1 MGYEF
6 PRQVP
11 TRHVQMCRVPPPC
24 ATPNLTSWLST
35 TTFLVSSISSY
46 LRIKSFPPGITQGL
60 QAQVPSCLT
69 HHLLLCPALLSSCNE
84 QFVTEDPSLLS
95 SDLPLISC
103 YTSASTAEQ
112 SIRPPKSSQIP
123 TVISRSWHPD
133 LCWSL
138 ATS

>member
-1 MGYEF
+1 MSSLGRCQPVMY
-6 PRQVP
+6 
-11 TRHVQMCRVPPPC
+11 RVPPPC

-35 TTFLVSSISSY
+35 ITSSTSSC
-46 LRIKSFPPGITQGL
+46 LRIMSSPPGITQGL
-60 QAQVPSCLT
+60 QAQAPSCLS
-69 HHLLLCPALLSSCNE
+69 HHLLPCPALLSSSCNE
-84 QFVTEDPSLLS
+84 QFVTGDPSLLS
-95 SDLPLISC
+95 SDLPLISY

-123 TVISRSWHPD
+123 TVISRSWHPA

>member
-11 TRHVQMCRVPPPC
+11 TRHVQSPPPY

-35 TTFLVSSISSY
+35 TTFLVSSTSSC
-46 LRIKSFPPGITQGL
+46 LRIKSSPPGIAQGL
-60 QAQVPSCLT
+60 QAQAPSCLT
-69 HHLLLCPALLSSCNE
+69 HHLLPCPALLSSSCNE
-84 QFVTEDPSLLS
+84 QFVTEDSSLLS

-123 TVISRSWHPD
+123 TVISRSLHPA